1 MKKAV
6 ALLLDLL
13 MVIFFSSCAVPT
25 TNSST
30 DSSIVSSSPVTEKSA
45 AEKLLSQMTLQE
57 KIMQLFIIEPGVL
70 LSNSPSTQVLPKD
83 AKNLENLCVGGFI
96 LFANNIQNPTQ
107 TAAYTKALKNCKIF
121 PFIAIDEE
129 GGRVAR
135 IANNPNFSV
144 TRYRSMLSLGGD
156 ADKAYSV
163 GQNIGAYLKQYG
175 FNLNFAPVA
184 DVFTNPKNTVI
195 GNRAFSSDPEVVAKT
210 VESNIKGFHSN
221 NIMTAAKHF
230 PGHGDTAEDSHFG
243 LAKTNKS
250 WQELKT
256 CEMLPFI
263 SAIESGCDMIMVGH
277 IAAPAVT
284 GDNTPAT
291 LSYTLITEKLKGE
304 LGFEGIVITDSM
316 RMKGITDKYDSA
328 TAAVMAIKAGADI
341 ILMPQNF
348 TLAVEGIKSAVQ
360 RGEISQERIDQSVL
374 KILSLKEK
382 YQLIN

>member
-1 MKKAV
+1 M
-6 ALLLDLL
+6 
-13 MVIFFSSCAVPT
+13 
-25 TNSST
+25 
-30 DSSIVSSSPVTEKSA
+30 
-45 AEKLLSQMTLQE
+45 
-57 KIMQLFIIEPGVL
+57 
-70 LSNSPSTQVLPKD
+70 
-83 AKNLENLCVGGFI
+83 
-96 LFANNIQNPTQ
+96 
-107 TAAYTKALKNCKIF
+107 
-121 PFIAIDEE
+121 
-129 GGRVAR
+129 
-135 IANNPNFSV
+135 
-144 TRYRSMLSLGGD
+144 
-156 ADKAYSV
+156 
-163 GQNIGAYLKQYG
+163 
-175 FNLNFAPVA
+175 
-184 DVFTNPKNTVI
+184 
-195 GNRAFSSDPEVVAKT
+195 
-210 VESNIKGFHSN
+210 ESNIKGFHSN

-250 WQELKT
+250 WQELKA

-316 RMKGITDKYDSA
+316 RMKGITDNYDSA